1 MNNQFCL
8 NQFNLIKD
16 LIDEKVS
23 LFNSEIDKQ
32 ELLDSFEFAKNVDID
47 KFINGIY
54 EDSYKGEF

>member
-1 MNNQFCL
+1 MSNQFSV
-8 NQFNLIKD
+8 NQFDLIKN